1 METTEE
7 HDPVSRR
14 VRICRP
20 AFQDVRHMVMPRLS
34 ARAQFR
40 RHALKLAFWSP
51 TATRVADLDCRPI
64 PNERM
69 FEALVTDGFGLAGGF
84 RIIFCEEPD
93 GEPDGKICVLSVM
106 RTDEA
111 FSPATLEI
119 LRAREVVARERLNGL
134 SQSETW

>member
-1 METTEE
+1 
-7 HDPVSRR
+7 
-14 VRICRP
+14 
-20 AFQDVRHMVMPRLS
+20 MVMPSLS

-40 RHALKLAFWSP
+40 RHALKLAYWSHEV
-51 TATRVADLDCRPI
+51 TRVADLECRPI

-69 FEALVTDGFGLAGGF
+69 FEALVTDGFGLADGF

-106 RTDEA
+106 RADEA

>member
-1 METTEE
+1 MGTTEKE
-7 HDPVSRR
+7 SPAGRR

-20 AFQDVRHMVMPRLS
+20 AFQDVRHVVMPRLS

-40 RHALKLAFWSP
+40 RHALKLAFWARE
-51 TATRVADLDCRPI
+51 ATRVADLECRPI

-69 FEALVTDGFGLAGGF
+69 FEALVNDGFGLADGF

-93 GEPDGKICVLSVM
+93 REPDGKICILSVM
-106 RTDEA
+106 RADEA